1 MVTRATSMRNW
12 LRQKLINI
20 LIDDGTEPE
29 QKVRQRPATINRN
42 NISICVDDGFDN
54 SPDGIDLPDPIVFKV
69 QAVSGGT
76 IVESKWYDHKKDEHR
91 IKLHIITQDENLS
104 ESIGKIV
111 TMELL
116 QK

>member
-1 MVTRATSMRNW
+1 MKNW

-20 LIDDGTEPE
+20 LIDDGTELDREPVP
-29 QKVRQRPATINRN
+29 QARPARLSKGLRMSLNE
-42 NISICVDDGFDN
+42 CDDID
-54 SPDGIDLPDPIVFKV
+54 SPEGVELPDPIHFKV
-69 QAVSGGT
+69 QQVNGGT
-76 IVESKWYDHKKDEHR
+76 LIETRWYDYKKDEQR
-91 IKLHIITQDENLS
+91 VKVHIVTPEENLS

>member
-1 MVTRATSMRNW
+1 MKNW

-20 LIDDGTEPE
+20 LVDTEP
-29 QKVRQRPATINRN
+29 NRYIDGRGN
-42 NISICVDDGFDN
+42 VSISLGNELCDD
-54 SPDGIDLPDPIVFKV
+54 SSSSIDLPDPITFKV

-76 IVESKWYDHKKDEHR
+76 LVESRWYDYKKDEQR
-91 IKLHIITQDENLS
+91 VKLHIITQEENLS
-104 ESIGKIV
+104 DSIGKIV

>member
-1 MVTRATSMRNW
+1 MKNW
-12 LRQKLINI
+12 FRQRLLHFLIDAEDSRPSRIGRGNI
-20 LIDDGTEPE
+20 SVSLIDDTL
-29 QKVRQRPATINRN
+29 
-42 NISICVDDGFDN
+42 CDD
-54 SPDGIDLPDPIVFKV
+54 SPSNIDLPDPIIFKV

-76 IVESKWYDHKKDEHR
+76 IVESRWYDHKKDENR
-91 IKLHIITQDENLS
+91 VKLHIITQDENLA

>member
-1 MVTRATSMRNW
+1 MKNW
-12 LRQKLINI
+12 LRQRLLHF
-20 LIDDGTEPE
+20 LIDSEPSKPSRIDCE
-29 QKVRQRPATINRN
+29 
-42 NISICVDDGFDN
+42 NISISLIDN
-54 SPDGIDLPDPIVFKV
+54 ELGDISPSGIDLPDPIVFKV

-76 IVESKWYDHKKDEHR
+76 IVESRWYDYKKDENR
-91 IKLHIITQDENLS
+91 VKLHIITQEENLS

>member
-1 MVTRATSMRNW
+1 MKHW
-12 LRQKLINI
+12 LRQRLLHF
-20 LIDDGTEPE
+20 LIDAEPGRSSS
-29 QKVRQRPATINRN
+29 VGLGNVS
-42 NISICVDDGFDN
+42 ISLGDELCVD
-54 SPDGIDLPDPIVFKV
+54 SPCGIDLPDPINFKV

-76 IVESKWYDHKKDEHR
+76 IVESRWYDHKKDESR
-91 IKLHIITQDENLS
+91 VKLHIITQEENLS

>member
-1 MVTRATSMRNW
+1 MKNW
-12 LRQKLINI
+12 LRQQLLGFLI
-20 LIDDGTEPE
+20 GTEDS
-29 QKVRQRPATINRN
+29 KSIGIGRG
-42 NISICVDDGFDN
+42 NISISLGDELCDDRP
-54 SPDGIDLPDPIVFKV
+54 SGIDLPDPITFKV

-76 IVESKWYDHKKDEHR
+76 VLESRWYDYKKDENR
-91 IKLHIITQDENLS
+91 VKLHIITQEENLS

>member
-1 MVTRATSMRNW
+1 MMKNW
-12 LRQKLINI
+12 LRQRLINI
-20 LIDDGTEPE
+20 LVDPIDSRS
-29 QKVRQRPATINRN
+29 VRMGRSISVSLDDTLCDDDPGGIN
-42 NISICVDDGFDN
+42 
-54 SPDGIDLPDPIVFKV
+54 LPDPITFKV

-76 IVESKWYDHKKDEHR
+76 VVESRWYDNKKDENR
-91 IKLHIITQDENLS
+91 VKLHIITQDENLS

>member
-1 MVTRATSMRNW
+1 MIRMIWEKMMKWGWDYNRDLRDDSRPTRMRGRN
-12 LRQKLINI
+12 R
-20 LIDDGTEPE
+20 IDE
-29 QKVRQRPATINRN
+29 
-42 NISICVDDGFDN
+42 ISLAVDDSNNGV
-54 SPDGIDLPDPIVFKV
+54 DLHDPINFRV

-76 IVESKWYDHKKDEHR
+76 VIETRWYDHKKDNN
-91 IKLHIITQDENLS
+91 ITKLHIVTSEENLA

>member
-1 MVTRATSMRNW
+1 MRNW
-12 LRQKLINI
+12 LRQRLINI
-20 LIDDGTEPE
+20 LVDTEPS
-29 QKVRQRPATINRN
+29 RPAR
-42 NISICVDDGFDN
+42 ISRGSIAISLDDELCDN
-54 SPDGIDLPDPIVFKV
+54 SPDGIDLPDPINFKV

-76 IVESKWYDHKKDEHR
+76 IVESRWYDHKKDESCV
-91 IKLHIITQDENLS
+91 KLHIITQDENLS

>member
-1 MVTRATSMRNW
+1 MRNW
-12 LRQKLINI
+12 LRQRLINI
-20 LIDDGTEPE
+20 LVDTDDRGA
-29 QKVRQRPATINRN
+29 RQRPATINRAN
-42 NISICVDDGFDN
+42 RGGSISVSFVNELCDD
-54 SPDGIDLPDPIVFKV
+54 SPSGIDLPDPIVFKV

-76 IVESKWYDHKKDEHR
+76 VVESKWYDYKKDEQR
-91 IKLHIITQDENLS
+91 VKLHIITQDENLS